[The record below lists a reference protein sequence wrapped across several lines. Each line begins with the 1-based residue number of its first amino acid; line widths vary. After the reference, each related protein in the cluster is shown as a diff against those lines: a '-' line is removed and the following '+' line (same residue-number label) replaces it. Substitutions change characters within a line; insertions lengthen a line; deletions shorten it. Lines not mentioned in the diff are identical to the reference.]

1 MTGCWKEK
9 KKKDIGYEAIQ
20 KKLLNWKL
28 IKFKKVHKQTF
39 FSRNHSRISGT
50 VPVPE

>member
-1 MTGCWKEK
+1 MTGCWKET

-28 IKFKKVHKQTF
+28 IKFESTQTNIFFKK
-39 FSRNHSRISGT
+39 
-50 VPVPE
+50 PL

>member
-20 KKLLNWKL
+20 KKLLNRRL
-28 IKFKKVHKQTF
+28 IKFESTQTNI

>member
-20 KKLLNWKL
+20 KKLLNKKAHKIWKYTN
-28 IKFKKVHKQTF
+28 KHFFKK
-39 FSRNHSRISGT
+39 
-50 VPVPE
+50 PL

>member
-28 IKFKKVHKQTF
+28 IKFESTQTNIF
-39 FSRNHSRISGT
+39 FEK
-50 VPVPE
+50 PL